1 MKYIFT
7 FLISMV
13 PLVELRGAIPFAIA
27 NGIPLWTALL
37 IGVIGNLLPVPL
49 IFFFARHIL
58 TWGAKKRLSEA
69 SLAGVS
75 VRDIEVAR
83 NWRKPRV
90 TKESS
95 GPYCSSLEFLFRG
108 LGLGLGPLQLLS
120 LTGTSNAVAS
130 QSCSE

>member
-58 TWGAKKRLSEA
+58 TWGAKNRSSEA
-69 SLAGVS
+69 FLAGVS
-75 VRDIEVAR
+75 IRAIEADR
-83 NWRKPRV
+83 N
-90 TKESS
+90 
-95 GPYCSSLEFLFRG
+95 
-108 LGLGLGPLQLLS
+108 
-120 LTGTSNAVAS
+120 
-130 QSCSE
+130 

>member
-58 TWGAKKRLSEA
+58 TWGAKKPIIGGFFSWCLSKGHRGGQKLEKA
-69 SLAGVS
+69 AG
-75 VRDIEVAR
+75 DKGIFWA
-83 NWRKPRV
+83 
-90 TKESS
+90 
-95 GPYCSSLEFLFRG
+95 LLLFG
-108 LGLGLGPLQLLS
+108 LWLGLGPLQLLS

-130 QSCSE
+130 LSCSE

>member
-58 TWGAKKRLSEA
+58 TWGGKKNQLSEA
-69 SLAGVS
+69 FLAGVS
-75 VRDIEVAR
+75 IKAIEADR
-83 NWRKPRV
+83 N
-90 TKESS
+90 
-95 GPYCSSLEFLFRG
+95 
-108 LGLGLGPLQLLS
+108 
-120 LTGTSNAVAS
+120 
-130 QSCSE
+130 

>member
-49 IFFFARHIL
+49 IFFFARQTDHR
-58 TWGAKKRLSEA
+58 RL
-69 SLAGVS
+69 
-75 VRDIEVAR
+75 
-83 NWRKPRV
+83 
-90 TKESS
+90 
-95 GPYCSSLEFLFRG
+95 F
-108 LGLGLGPLQLLS
+108 
-120 LTGTSNAVAS
+120 
-130 QSCSE
+130 